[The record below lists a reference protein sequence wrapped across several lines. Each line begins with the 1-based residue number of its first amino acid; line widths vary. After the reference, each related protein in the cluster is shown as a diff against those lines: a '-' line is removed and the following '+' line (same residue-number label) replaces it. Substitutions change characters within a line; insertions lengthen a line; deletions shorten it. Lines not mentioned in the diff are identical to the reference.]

1 MTAGVNPLRGQAP
14 LVVGG
19 ATKILVFDVNSLC
32 LAENALGV
40 SAFDILGLL
49 NDDNLTMTQARAL
62 LWAGLSEHHPCS
74 VTDAGKIIS
83 EIGIGAAGLAILTAL
98 AAAFGVAVEGK
109 EAGDPLK
116 NEADGTG

>member
-1 MTAGVNPLRGQAP
+1 MVAVNPLRGQAT
-14 LVVGG
+14 LEHAG

-49 NDDNLTMTQARAL
+49 NDDDLTMTQARAL
-62 LWAGLSEHHPCS
+62 LWAGLSEHHPCT

-83 EIGIGAAGLAILTAL
+83 DVGLGAAGLAILSAL
-98 AAAFGVAVEGK
+98 AAAFGVSAEGK
-109 EAGDPLK
+109 KDSDPPKGSEAG
-116 NEADGTG
+116 TG